1 MYVYIYGVSVKKNEK
16 QKFASYFIIM
26 LPIKKKKKKLSYFG
40 TKSWDFRHTHLTIAG
55 WIIYISLD
63 FF

>member
-26 LPIKKKKKKLSYFG
+26 LPIKKKKLSYFG

>member
-26 LPIKKKKKKLSYFG
+26 LPIKKKNYHILV
-40 TKSWDFRHTHLTIAG
+40 LNPE
-55 WIIYISLD
+55 ISDTPISPLLVEL
-63 FF
+63 FISR

>member
-26 LPIKKKKKKLSYFG
+26 LPIKKKKKLSYFG